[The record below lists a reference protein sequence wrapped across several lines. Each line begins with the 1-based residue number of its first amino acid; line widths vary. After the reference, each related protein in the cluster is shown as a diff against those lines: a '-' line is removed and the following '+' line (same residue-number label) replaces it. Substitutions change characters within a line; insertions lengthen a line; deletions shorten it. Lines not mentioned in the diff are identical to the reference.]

1 MSETQAQNQPVEEK
15 PAANEV
21 PKGGEESDS
30 DDHDHDHHGH
40 DHDHDHHGHDHD
52 HDHGHDGKDGEG
64 RDKKS
69 SRGEKKFKKSMTK
82 LGMKPITGITR
93 VTIRKAKSLLLYID
107 DPEVLKS
114 PGSDNAYIIF
124 GEAKIHDLPGSLGTR
139 EIEKLNKERPVEEV
153 QANANANANVSAPVE
168 NKQPESQAQAQDL
181 DEAGLKPEDIETVM
195 SHCTVS
201 RTVAVKALRSYPNDS
216 VSAILNIDNFK

>member
-1 MSETQAQNQPVEEK
+1 MSETQAQNHPAEEK
-15 PAANEV
+15 PAANEI
-21 PKGGEESDS
+21 PAGKEGEGSDS
-30 DDHDHDHHGH
+30 DDHDHQGHDHHDHDHHGH
-40 DHDHDHHGHDHD
+40 DHDHE
-52 HDHGHDGKDGEG
+52 HGHDGKDGEG

-124 GEAKIHDLPGSLGTR
+124 GEAKIHDLPGSLGSR
-139 EIEKLNKERPVEEV
+139 EIEKLNKERPVEEA
-153 QANANANANVSAPVE
+153 QANANASAPAENNQVE
-168 NKQPESQAQAQDL
+168 AQAHAEDL
-181 DEAGLKPEDIETVM
+181 DETGLKAEDIETVM
-195 SHCTVS
+195 SHCGVPRS
-201 RTVAVKALRSYPNDS
+201 VAVKAVRANPGDS
-216 VSAILNIDNFK
+216 VTAILNIENYK

>member
-1 MSETQAQNQPVEEK
+1 MSETQAQSQPVEEK
-15 PAANEV
+15 PVSNEI
-21 PKGGEESDS
+21 PAGKEGEGSDS
-30 DDHDHDHHGH
+30 DDHDHHG
-40 DHDHDHHGHDHD
+40 HDHHGHDHD
-52 HDHGHDGKDGEG
+52 HDHGHDGKDAEG

-124 GEAKIHDLPGSLGTR
+124 GEAKIHDLPGSLGNR
-139 EIEKLNKERPVEEV
+139 EMEKLNKERPVEV
-153 QANANANANVSAPVE
+153 DAQPNPNANASAPAE
-168 NKQPESQAQAQDL
+168 NNQAQGQAQPDDVV
-181 DEAGLKPEDIETVM
+181 DETGIKDEDIITII
-195 SHCTVS
+195 SHCNVPRS
-201 RTVAVKALRSYPNDS
+201 VAAKALRAHPNDT
-216 VSAILNIDNFK
+216 VTAILNIDEFK